1 MTQSAAAGKSSR
13 REFLFIVI
21 VVVVWTAAFG
31 VYFVNSPSPSL
42 WSLSSA
48 YAYSLMWWLIAMLV
62 FIAYTIYD
70 LARGG

>member
-1 MTQSAAAGKSSR
+1 MTQSAATSKSGR
-13 REFLFIVI
+13 RELLFIAI

-48 YAYSLMWWLIAMLV
+48 YAYSLMWWLVATLV

-70 LARGG
+70 LAGGG